1 MQIFL
6 KKNQHR
12 PYTASSWSITGVP
25 VLTFAERPNEFM
37 TNATLPK
44 TTKEDLQL
52 LDVNLFPHPHL
63 LSWPAFKSWTTDK
76 LLAGLVPA
84 EYIGRHGV
92 CGLSWAPLEYYDD
105 NHKHLLG
112 LEWFKHRCENI
123 EEYLLEGELMDV
135 DEDEDDEAVYE
146 DGAVQGIAANKNVFG
161 EALQEIEAGNGS
173 EDEHVDG
180 ESDDSINA
188 GDNRPEDEDPVVE
201 RALADAE
208 QSITVESALADAEQS
223 VTVESALADAEQ
235 AVTPGATI
243 VGREPESGGCSH
255 LRLPPAYHAH
265 PTLCVLL

>member
-1 MQIFL
+1 
-6 KKNQHR
+6 
-12 PYTASSWSITGVP
+12 
-25 VLTFAERPNEFM
+25 M

-235 AVTPGATI
+235 SVTVESALADAEQAVTPGATI